1 MLIWENK
8 SISKVKIM
16 GYLGILD
23 VLTIKRTFHKAIK
36 ENANDFKR
44 ETKNFL
50 HLLKLICHFYG
61 PFLLMAHRGKSLTL
75 LFSNGIANPRVSL
88 YQ

>member
-44 ETKNFL
+44 ETKIFF
-50 HLLKLICHFYG
+50 I
-61 PFLLMAHRGKSLTL
+61 
-75 LFSNGIANPRVSL
+75 FSNLFVIFMVHFC
-88 YQ
+88 